1 MVLAYFMNVYSD
13 VKYDWGFLESGEKY
27 NLLRKKLIYRN

>member
-1 MVLAYFMNVYSD
+1 MTYVMNVYSD
-13 VKYDWGFLESGEKY
+13 MKYDWGFLESDEKY